1 MAYTAVKIIFLPLEN
16 KGLNLIKSIKM
27 KLKTCAET
35 SKADSSYRLEERAG
49 LTGCVVSHFVGTACG
64 SSTVVA
70 QKAKGSNGPRK
81 EKLRPS
87 ACPWV
92 LLQGAQGGPT
102 HTHSHPHTGCAQPL
116 SPQQVC
122 TGAAGPGLQGDN
134 HSATSWGL

>member
-1 MAYTAVKIIFLPLEN
+1 MAYTAVKILFLPIEN

-35 SKADSSYRLEERAG
+35 SKADSSHHLEERAG
-49 LTGCVVSHFVGTACG
+49 LTGFVAGAFVGTACG

-92 LLQGAQGGPT
+92 LLQGAQGGLT
-102 HTHSHPHTGCAQPL
+102 HIDTHIALCR
-116 SPQQVC
+116 
-122 TGAAGPGLQGDN
+122 N
-134 HSATSWGL
+134 FK